1 MGKNIF
7 PEFSLS
13 SCYDKFASLLT
24 VSLATRKEDIQ
35 ERYVS
40 TNVGFFSGLLR

>member
-13 SCYDKFASLLT
+13 SCYDKSASLLT